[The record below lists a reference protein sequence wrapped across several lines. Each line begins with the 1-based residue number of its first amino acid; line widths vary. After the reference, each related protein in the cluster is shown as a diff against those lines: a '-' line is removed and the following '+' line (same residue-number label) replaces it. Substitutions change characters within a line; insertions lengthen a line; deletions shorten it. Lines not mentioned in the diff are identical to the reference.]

1 MRNLLLYASGTL
13 GLVAAFVHGLVGE
26 TRVFA
31 HARIEPERLRLL
43 IRGVWHC
50 SAVAWAG
57 CCRPADRCAMDGLA
71 DGALLDRR
79 RSRRCLWLWCYCQRL
94 GNAMAALWLG
104 SVDDNSRLGCCR
116 AVMVVPSSDRP
127 RPGLKV
133 AYPTHAISRRAM
145 CFFRSFDLAYL

>member
-1 MRNLLLYASGTL
+1 MVMRDLPLYASGTL

-79 RSRRCLWLWCYCQRL
+79 RSRRLWCCRQCL
-94 GNAMAALWLG
+94 GDARAPLRLG
-104 SVDDNSRLGCCR
+104 SVGG
-116 AVMVVPSSDRP
+116 SS
-127 RPGLKV
+127 
-133 AYPTHAISRRAM
+133 
-145 CFFRSFDLAYL
+145 